1 MANIDTPSASV
12 VASAAVKPAVAAET
26 ADPSRRSVDSTAFAG
41 KHDNNGA
48 LLGVAG
54 AKYVE
59 SKPAIQYDEKGVP
72 LSLKQKFDANGNP
85 VNPQKT
91 VESIGSIS
99 STGGGAGDSY
109 KAMAVKLDQQRQE
122 AAAVAAK
129 HQAEL
134 MKTQIVQ
141 EIRGGNTDPTLHTQL
156 AKLNKDIFNLPADH
170 TGY

>member
-1 MANIDTPSASV
+1 MTSTDTARVTSV
-12 VASAAVKPAVAAET
+12 SPAEAKPAVAAEGL
-26 ADPSRRSVDSTAFAG
+26 DPSRRALDTTAFAG

-59 SKPAIQYDEKGVP
+59 SKPAVQYDEKGSP
-72 LSLKQKFDANGNP
+72 ISLKQKFDTNGNP

-109 KAMAVKLDQQRQE
+109 KAMAIKLEQQRQE
-122 AAAVAAK
+122 AAAVAAR

-141 EIRGGNTDPTLHTQL
+141 EIRGGSTDPTLHAQL
-156 AKLNKDIFNLPADH
+156 EKLNRDIFNLPADH

>member
-1 MANIDTPSASV
+1 MATTDTSTAKTPV
-12 VASAAVKPAVAAET
+12 PTEVKPAAAAEL
-26 ADPSRRSVDSTAFAG
+26 ADPSRRALDSTAFAG
-41 KHDNNGA
+41 KSDNNGA

-59 SKPAIQYDEKGVP
+59 SKPAVQYDEQGRP
-72 LSLKQKFDANGNP
+72 ISLKPKFDANGNP
-85 VNPQKT
+85 QKT
-91 VESIGSIS
+91 VDSIGSIS
-99 STGGGAGDSY
+99 SSPTGSGAGDSY
-109 KAMAVKLDQQRQE
+109 KAMAIKLEQQRQE
-122 AAAVAAK
+122 AAAVAAR

-141 EIRGGNTDPTLHTQL
+141 EIRGGNQDPTLHTQL